1 METLS
6 GTLPHCNPVVGS
18 AHIEW
23 HESLMNLSAY
33 PWVILNWSVAGGLLW
48 LNLILATKHSSC
60 RGFPSS
66 LAFARFSAIGLPQMA
81 HLIEACAIDMAEV
94 GMP

>member
-6 GTLPHCNPVVGS
+6 ATLSHCNPVVGS

-23 HESLMNLSAY
+23 HESLMILSAY
-33 PWVILNWSVAGGLLW
+33 PWVILNWSVAGW

-66 LAFARFSAIGLPQMA
+66 LAFAHFSAIGLPRMM
-81 HLIEACAIDMAEV
+81 HLIEACAMDMAEV